1 MQAAQQER
9 ERSFCLGL
17 RPASGLQGSTQTAPK
32 SVKTVVFC
40 AWEHTAQE
48 KDFLLRRSYSLSCKD
63 QGPQL
68 HVTEKS
74 NSVVQF
80 LFVLLQDNGGGA
92 ETHPQNITQKN
103 NYNCIFLFHDL
114 PCFFS
119 RLQVRT
125 PNSSITSQSRQKMGA
140 RNYVNSW
147 SSWKVLTCHPS

>member
-9 ERSFCLGL
+9 ECSFCLGL

-48 KDFLLRRSYSLSCKD
+48 KDFLLRRSYSPSCKD

-80 LFVLLQDNGGGA
+80 LFVLLQDNGGGQKHTHKISLKKTIITA
-92 ETHPQNITQKN
+92 SFSFMIYRVSSPDCRSGPLILPLHHKAGRRWVQETT
-103 NYNCIFLFHDL
+103 
-114 PCFFS
+114 
-119 RLQVRT
+119 
-125 PNSSITSQSRQKMGA
+125 
-140 RNYVNSW
+140 
-147 SSWKVLTCHPS
+147 